1 MGISEKSYDF
11 VVVGAGIVG
20 AATAARL
27 GELQPGK
34 RILLIEKEDGRL
46 PPNRPEQRCC
56 PYRRVPLCL
65 LN

>member
-1 MGISEKSYDF
+1 M
-11 VVVGAGIVG
+11 VGAGIVG